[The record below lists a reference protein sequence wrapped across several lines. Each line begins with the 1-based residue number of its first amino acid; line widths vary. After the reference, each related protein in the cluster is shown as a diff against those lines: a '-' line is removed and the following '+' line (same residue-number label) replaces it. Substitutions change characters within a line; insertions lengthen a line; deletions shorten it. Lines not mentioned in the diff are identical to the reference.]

1 MPLDPAAQA
10 LIDAMDQSFPKLE
23 ELDAA
28 EARRLAKEMM
38 PPVDSPEPV
47 ASVEDRTVP
56 GPETPIPIRVFR
68 PQGTPPFP
76 GVVFFHGGGWVI
88 GDLDSHDSLCRR
100 MTNEVGAVVVSVDYR
115 LAPETKF
122 PGPAEDAFAATRWVS
137 DHAAELDIDPGRLAV
152 AGDSAGGNLAAVV
165 ALMARD
171 RGGPHL
177 GFQLLVY
184 PVTDHRFDTES
195 YDLNGTGYF
204 LTRDDMKWFWR
215 HYLAAPAD
223 GDDPYAS
230 PLRAPDLGGL
240 PPAMVVTAEYDPLRD
255 EGEAYGRRLQDAGVD
270 TTIHRQD
277 GVFHGFFSFGELL
290 EGALVAN
297 AAAFTALRGALG
309 RASGR

>member
-38 PPVDSPEPV
+38 PPVDNPEPV
-47 ASVEDRTVP
+47 ASVEDRSFP
-56 GPETPIPIRVFR
+56 GPESPIPIRVFR
-68 PQGTPPFP
+68 PEGTPPFP

-88 GDLDSHDSLCRR
+88 GDLDSHDNLCRR
-100 MTNEVGAVVVSVDYR
+100 MTNEVNAVVVSVDYR

-137 DHAAELDIDPGRLAV
+137 DHAAELDVDPGRLAV

-171 RGGPHL
+171 RGGPRL

-195 YDLNGTGYF
+195 YDVNGTGYF

-215 HYLAAPAD
+215 HYLAEPAD

-230 PLRAPDLGGL
+230 PLRAPNLAGL

-255 EGEAYGRRLQDAGVD
+255 EGETYGRRLQDAGVD

-297 AAAFTALRGALG
+297 AAAFAALRGALG